1 MKKTIMLLI
10 IMFAAVNVVM
20 SGQTAEQIM
29 EQVYA
34 NGRAVSGINLKRE
47 SIKTLKDSS
56 GKVKES
62 AKIAA
67 VSSAVKKPAQSGAGN
82 EPACYFDA
90 ENYFK
95 NYVLS
100 VKIKDERIKMGAEEI
115 TAIPKG
121 QTQAY
126 PQIRIIVKN
135 KQIEGMKFY
144 DVKGN
149 KSYELK
155 VNGYTKSKGAE
166 FPAGITEKYHT
177 KTGMT
182 TIENAYII
190 Q

>member
-10 IMFAAVNVVM
+10 MVFTSVNVVM

-29 EQVYA
+29 EQAYA
-34 NGRAVSGINLKRE
+34 NGRAVSGIILKRE
-47 SIKTLKDSS
+47 SAKTVKDNI
-56 GKVKES
+56 GKVKENVKKTAVS
-62 AKIAA
+62 AA
-67 VSSAVKKPAQSGAGN
+67 VKEPGQAAGN

-121 QTQAY
+121 QKIAY
-126 PQIRIIVKN
+126 PQIRIIVKD
-135 KQIEGMKFY
+135 KKIESMRFY
-144 DVKGN
+144 DAKGN
-149 KSYELK
+149 KSYEFK
-155 VNGYTKSKGAE
+155 IDGYTKSKGAE
-166 FPAGITEKYHT
+166 YPARITEKYHT
-177 KTGMT
+177 KTGIT
-182 TIENAYII
+182 TIENSYIL

>member
-10 IMFAAVNVVM
+10 MMFVSVNVVM

-29 EQVYA
+29 EQVYT
-34 NGRAVSGINLKRE
+34 NGRTISGINLKRE
-47 SIKTLKDSS
+47 SIKTVKDSS

-62 AKIAA
+62 VKTSA
-67 VSSAVKKPAQSGAGN
+67 VSSTVKKPVQSGSGN
-82 EPACYFDA
+82 EPACYFNS
-90 ENYFK
+90 ENYFN

-166 FPAGITEKYHT
+166 FPDGITERYHT

-182 TIENAYII
+182 IIENSYII

>member
-1 MKKTIMLLI
+1 MKKIIMAFVM
-10 IMFAAVNVVM
+10 MFAAVNAVM

-47 SIKTLKDSS
+47 SIRTVKVNN
-56 GKVKES
+56 GKAKENVK
-62 AKIAA
+62 KAA
-67 VSSAVKKPAQSGAGN
+67 VSSAVKEPGQTAGN

-100 VKIKDERIKMGAEEI
+100 VKNKDERIKMGAEEI

-121 QTQAY
+121 QTSAY
-126 PQIRIIVKN
+126 PQIRIIVKG
-135 KQIEGMKFY
+135 KKIESMKFY

-166 FPAGITEKYHT
+166 FPDGITEKYHT
-177 KTGMT
+177 KIGIT
-182 TIENAYII
+182 TIENLYIL